1 MDLKD
6 IRKKRNGMLFENL
19 TDNNHK
25 VVRTV
30 GLYVDLPN
38 LYATMKDK
46 GSFPRLEELIAVSRS
61 LGDLLIAKIY
71 TTIRSSSK
79 NSSILGLERMGYTVV
94 PRFVPDADYGLRK
107 DIDTFLAV
115 DAVNDSLTMSL
126 DILIVASN
134 DSDFAPLMRVA
145 RKAGV
150 TTVAIVSSHE
160 EAKLL
165 AESATVY
172 LEGIWSDSEN
182 EVNQTRD
189 VRFPVL
195 EVVE

>member
-6 IRKKRNGMLFENL
+6 IRKKRNGMLFGNL

-79 NSSILGLERMGYTVV
+79 NSSILGLERIGYTVV